1 MTNSTSAPDR
11 AACGPL
17 MEKLPAPS
25 TDPQCEG
32 WPCFMTHVPSKQHG
46 VGQMG
51 GPQSLR
57 PQAPLRDH
65 RGTRGV
71 PWPEVTRAATEEL
84 AGRDDGDVARGELT
98 TLKDTVVKAKIM
110 EAQMPSYLARYPVPL
125 IEEDDGARQG
135 RDPHPSEK
143 DGSDITAVELH
154 GTGLNDDSR
163 DYGDP
168 AQQRWH
174 HSVIAPTA
182 KISDVTIN
190 SMWHRSRRGCAGPG
204 GCKGSTQQH
213 PPASEGHASQTPQ

>member
-1 MTNSTSAPDR
+1 M
-11 AACGPL
+11 
-17 MEKLPAPS
+17 
-25 TDPQCEG
+25 
-32 WPCFMTHVPSKQHG
+32 
-46 VGQMG
+46 
-51 GPQSLR
+51 
-57 PQAPLRDH
+57 
-65 RGTRGV
+65 
-71 PWPEVTRAATEEL
+71 EEL
-84 AGRDDGDVARGELT
+84 AGRDDGDVTCGELT
-98 TLKDTVVKAKIM
+98 TVKDTVVKAKIM
-110 EAQMPSYLARYPVPL
+110 EAQMPSYLARYLAPL

-182 KISDVTIN
+182 KISDVTLN

-213 PPASEGHASQTPQ
+213 PPASEGHASQNSTMTCSC